1 MIPKAVKS
9 ALMHAV
15 QIHSSFPACSVLMCA
30 SSLLNLMFSWDFLLG
45 FKIQCSLVWSCG
57 WAIPSF
63 VHRNGSFW
71 VDSETPP
78 PHSLWYPSQSG
89 NDIFNTPSRCFWAS
103 TKRNTEWGSDKEPSC
118 SNFSY
123 KLFWASNSKGRGC
136 LKRREAGMCIKRCFW
151 YRSWFRS
158 WSLTS

>member
-15 QIHSSFPACSVLMCA
+15 QIHSLPVVSLCVPLLYLIWCFPGT
-30 SSLLNLMFSWDFLLG
+30 FLLG

-78 PHSLWYPSQSG
+78 PHSLWFPSQSG

-103 TKRNTEWGSDKEPSC
+103 TLRNTEWGSDKEPSC
-118 SNFSY
+118 SDFSY
-123 KLFWASNSKGRGC
+123 KLFWVSNSKGRGC
-136 LKRREAGMCIKRCFW
+136 LKGRVAGMCIKRCFW
-151 YRSWFRS
+151 YRSWFQS